1 VVDLHRGFHH
11 VADRAAWW
19 ELICRHREVLL
30 VEGQPV
36 MIPDRIGCA
45 LIAALHA
52 SKAAPEAKPLEDLRR
67 ALAALR

>member
-1 VVDLHRGFHH
+1 
-11 VADRAAWW
+11 
-19 ELICRHREVLL
+19 
-30 VEGQPV
+30 

-45 LIAALHA
+45 LIAALQA